1 MSKIEP
7 QELRSLINDAN
18 NQIQE
23 LTSSTEI
30 NAVVEDFVTLLLNC
44 EYASLWIFDKDAASL
59 FRYRDNNNTI
69 NEISMLGQQGVLA
82 KCFFTLSSGIFN
94 HIASQKEYIAEVDN
108 PDNLR
113 IKSKIVVPIIEGDN
127 FLGIITAYSSVYKL
141 KNFNEND
148 LEMLEAIIPFL
159 KNAIYKIKPEIKSN
173 GIPEDV
179 QVNNNL
185 HHQTNEMIEKV
196 AEIHTNSSQD
206 NKFVFDNQQII
217 DFVSNT
223 VHDIRTPANTLY
235 GFLELLESQIK
246 DKRLLQYVHNAK
258 ESATFINDLTT
269 SILDSISSQK
279 ESKTAQEETI
289 NPTKFFANIVQ
300 SFSANMY
307 DKQITFN
314 VYIDPYIPQKI
325 EIKSLLLKR
334 VLMNL
339 INNAYKFTPK
349 GKSIDVHVGYKPQSN
364 ELKIVVSDTGIGI
377 APEKQQEIFEAFKQ
391 ASDDTKLKYGGTG
404 LGLAISADYV
414 SQLGGRL
421 KLKSDLDIG
430 SSFYFSIPLQIISNQ
445 PMYQKLSI
453 SHIKLGIIYDKSNVL
468 SSRNILKYFMKDGLA
483 KESIK
488 PIKNISQISNEI
500 THLICFEHLLN
511 DNIIRAAKRNN
522 VALLVVEEK
531 FLAMTN
537 KRRDDYI
544 VISQYEYYADKLFEF
559 ISSNMPVSVLV
570 ADDDKINIQLLKA
583 ILRDEFCAIDTAAD
597 GREALDK
604 MKNALNNEDP
614 YDVVFLDQHM
624 PYLEGHQVLKAYKEL
639 ESNSNKKIYA
649 VTISGNVQHQSR
661 EIFDEQISK
670 PFNRNAILLTIQKLQ
685 NKKR

>member
-1 MSKIEP
+1 
-7 QELRSLINDAN
+7 
-18 NQIQE
+18 
-23 LTSSTEI
+23 
-30 NAVVEDFVTLLLNC
+30 
-44 EYASLWIFDKDAASL
+44 
-59 FRYRDNNNTI
+59 
-69 NEISMLGQQGVLA
+69 
-82 KCFFTLSSGIFN
+82 
-94 HIASQKEYIAEVDN
+94 
-108 PDNLR
+108 
-113 IKSKIVVPIIEGDN
+113 
-127 FLGIITAYSSVYKL
+127 
-141 KNFNEND
+141 
-148 LEMLEAIIPFL
+148 
-159 KNAIYKIKPEIKSN
+159 
-173 GIPEDV
+173 
-179 QVNNNL
+179 
-185 HHQTNEMIEKV
+185 
-196 AEIHTNSSQD
+196 
-206 NKFVFDNQQII
+206 
-217 DFVSNT
+217 
-223 VHDIRTPANTLY
+223 
-235 GFLELLESQIK
+235 
-246 DKRLLQYVHNAK
+246 
-258 ESATFINDLTT
+258 
-269 SILDSISSQK
+269 
-279 ESKTAQEETI
+279 
-289 NPTKFFANIVQ
+289 
-300 SFSANMY
+300 MY

-349 GKSIDVHVGYKPQSN
+349 GKSIDVYVEYKPQSN

-404 LGLAISADYV
+404 LVLAISADDV

>member
-1 MSKIEP
+1 MSKIKPEK
-7 QELRSLINDAN
+7 LRSLINDAN
-18 NQIQE
+18 DQIQE
-23 LTSSTEI
+23 LTHSTKI
-30 NAVVEDFVTLLLNC
+30 NTVVEGFITFLLDC
-44 EYASLWIFDKDAASL
+44 EYASLWIFDKDSASL
-59 FRYRDNNNTI
+59 FRYREDDNTT
-69 NEISMLGQQGVLA
+69 NEISMLGQQGILA
-82 KCFFTLSSGIFN
+82 KCFFTLSGGIFN

-108 PDNLR
+108 PDNIR
-113 IKSKIVVPIIEGDN
+113 IKSKIVVPIIENDN

-148 LEMLEAIIPFL
+148 SEMLEAIIPFL
-159 KNAIYKIKPEIKSN
+159 KNAIFKIKSYDSKDNVYISSN
-173 GIPEDV
+173 V
-179 QVNNNL
+179 
-185 HHQTNEMIEKV
+185 HHQTDKMIEKV
-196 AEIHTNSSQD
+196 EKIKTNNSQD

-246 DKRLLQYVHNAK
+246 DKRLLQYVNNAK
-258 ESATFINDLTT
+258 ESASFINDLTT
-269 SILDSISSQK
+269 SILDSISSQR
-279 ESKTAQEETI
+279 ESKTAQEEII
-289 NPTKFFANIVQ
+289 NPTKFFANIIQ
-300 SFSANMY
+300 PFSANMH

-325 EIKSLLLKR
+325 KIKSLLLKR
-334 VLMNL
+334 ILMNL
-339 INNAYKFTPK
+339 INNAYKFTPR
-349 GKSIDVHVGYKPQSN
+349 GKSIDIHIEYKQKIHK
-364 ELKIVVSDTGIGI
+364 LKIIVNDTGIGI
-377 APEKQQEIFEAFKQ
+377 APNKQQKIFEAFKQ
-391 ASDDTKLKYGGTG
+391 ANDDTKLQYGGTG
-404 LGLAISADYV
+404 LGLSISADYV
-414 SQLGGRL
+414 FQLGGEL
-421 KLKSDLDIG
+421 KLKSDLDTG

-453 SHIKLGIIYDKSNVL
+453 SHIKLGIIYDKSNIL
-468 SSRNILKYFMKDGLA
+468 SSRNILKYFMKDGLP

-488 PIKNISQISNEI
+488 PIKSISQISNGI

-511 DNIIRAAKRNN
+511 NNIIKTSKQNN
-522 VALLVVEEK
+522 VALLIVEEK

-537 KRRDDYI
+537 KKQDYYI

-559 ISSNMPVSVLV
+559 ISSNMPIRVLI

-583 ILRDEFCAIDTAAD
+583 ILRDEFCAIDTVND

-604 MKNALNNEDP
+604 MKNALINKDP
-614 YDVVFLDQHM
+614 YDIVFLDQHM

-661 EIFDEQISK
+661 ELFDERISK
-670 PFNRNAILLTIQKLQ
+670 PFNKNAILLTIQKLQ